1 MKQIIYRLGKVLL
14 VLLPVAA
21 ASGITMYLVTHK
33 PGPSQKPPTEAVQT
47 LRVIPAP
54 VVDLVPRAEGYGVA
68 EPVRVWEA
76 VSELRGRV
84 TATHPN
90 LQTGQLIKKDHLL
103 LRIDPTE
110 YRLAVAR
117 LEAAIAETRAKIAE
131 LDQNEANTRQMVA
144 IETQSLAL
152 SQKMLERKQQAVSR
166 NAVSRDEVDREEKN
180 FLAQKQALQHLKNTL
195 ALIPS
200 QRKALRAALDLN
212 QAALEQ
218 AQIDLEKT
226 QIHAPFDCRL
236 ADVNIEPG
244 QFVGSGQAL
253 FKAHGIDAT
262 QINARFRMENLRHL
276 LGNHTETQLLGPGM
290 DTDIFRQL
298 FAGITAKVT
307 LQNTDWSVTWEAR
320 VDRLKESVAS
330 GTREIQV
337 MVVVD
342 RSYADAIPGKRPPL
356 MPGMFCHV
364 ALTAPPRPGQ
374 VVLPRTAVHDSA
386 VYLVGPDNRL
396 EKKPVT
402 LGSAQSEFVI
412 IASGLSGKEQVVVS
426 DPAFAIIG
434 MKVQP
439 IMDDALLQRLKHLA
453 RAQGTTP

>member
-1 MKQIIYRLGKVLL
+1 MKQLIYRLGKVLL

-21 ASGITMYLVTHK
+21 ALGITIYLVTHK
-33 PGPSQKPPTEAVQT
+33 PGPSQKPATEAVQT
-47 LRVIPAP
+47 LRVVPAP
-54 VVDLVPRAEGYGVA
+54 VVDLVPRAQGYGIA

-76 VSELRGRV
+76 VSEVKGRV
-84 TATHPN
+84 TSTHPN
-90 LQTGQLIKKDHLL
+90 LQTGQLIKKGSLL
-103 LRIDPTE
+103 VRIDPTE

-131 LDQNEANTRQMVA
+131 LDQTEANTRQMVA

-152 SQKMLERKQQAVSR
+152 SQKMLERKQQVVSR

-180 FLAQKQALQHLKNTL
+180 FLSQKQALQHLKNTL
-195 ALIPS
+195 ALIPF
-200 QRKALRAALDLN
+200 QKKALHAALDLN
-212 QAALEQ
+212 QAGLEQ

-236 ADVNIEPG
+236 TDVNIEPG

-262 QINARFRMENLRHL
+262 QINARFRMETLRHL
-276 LGNHTETQLLGPGM
+276 LGSHIETRLLDPKM

-307 LQNTDWSVTWEAR
+307 LQNTDWSVTWDAR
-320 VDRLKESVAS
+320 IDRLKESVAS
-330 GTREIQV
+330 GTRDIQV
-337 MVVVD
+337 MAVVD
-342 RSYADAIPGKRPPL
+342 RSYEDAIPGKRPPL

-364 ALTAPPRPGQ
+364 ALTAPARPGQ

-386 VYLVGPDNRL
+386 VYLVGKANRL

-402 LGSAQSEFVI
+402 VGFAQSEFVI
-412 IASGLSGKEQVVVS
+412 IASGLSGKERVVVS
-426 DPAFAIIG
+426 DPAFAIVG

-439 IMDDALLQRLKHLA
+439 VMDDELLQRLKHLA
-453 RAQGTTP
+453 RTQGITP